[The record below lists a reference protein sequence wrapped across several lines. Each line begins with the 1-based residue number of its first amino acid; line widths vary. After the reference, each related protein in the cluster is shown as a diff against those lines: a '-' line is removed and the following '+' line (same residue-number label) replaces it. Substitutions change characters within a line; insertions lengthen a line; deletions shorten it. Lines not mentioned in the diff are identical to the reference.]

1 MARMVAR
8 APAAGT
14 RRGGARLV
22 FDSMCGVVAVLRR
35 QSTAP
40 PPDAGELAAG
50 AESALAALG
59 AGPARLADAAA
70 GFEALDG
77 RLRGPAGVRVL
88 AEHPDLAARL
98 EAAMAEARAG
108 IAALEADLDGDR
120 LSLSGAQLEAAN
132 AAIVRLKDAVW
143 AIAAD
148 RLRAAREVTALAG
161 GPDGTGSAGGA
172 ALEAYWSVHV
182 ALSAI
187 DRLEVRGRDSAGLHL
202 LVTGHGLD
210 PSDPEIAARAGDPLF
225 RSGSVRLVSTPEGPA
240 LAFVYKAAAEI
251 GELGDNVRAVRAAI
265 AGDELLRRSLADP
278 DAELTVVGHT
288 RWASVGLI
296 SEANAHPLNSEAA
309 FSGDTPE
316 PPGSRDQAPYV
327 AAALN
332 GDVDN
337 HNELRA
343 AEGLATPA
351 EITTDAKVIPML
363 VSRRMTEGADAAEA
377 FRATVATFEGSVAIA
392 ANAAAEPGRL
402 LLALRGSGQA
412 LYIGLADDAYVVA
425 SEPYGV
431 VEETPRYLRMDGEAT
446 AGQVV
451 VLSRDGAGTL
461 AGLDRRA
468 YDGAALPVADDEITV
483 AEITTRDVDRAG
495 YPHFLLKEVSEAPE
509 SFRKTLRGK
518 VVDDGGQLSVSLG
531 EETLP
536 AAVRKRLT
544 AGDYHRVLVIGQGTA
559 AVAGQILAASLNSVL
574 APSAVITVTAT
585 PASELSGFGLDDDMS
600 DTLVVAI
607 SQSGT
612 TTDTNRTVDLVRAR
626 GAAVLAI
633 VNRRNSDLVEKADGV
648 LYTSDGRD
656 VEMSVASTKAF
667 YAQVAAGFLLSL
679 AIAREI
685 GGAKPRLEHELL
697 TGLRDLPAALEEV
710 LSARPEIA
718 AAAWAYA
725 PARRHWAV
733 VGNGPNRLAASEL
746 RIKLSELAY
755 KSIACDATE
764 DKKHIDLS
772 SEPLILVCAAGL
784 LPAAASDVGKELA
797 IYRAHKAAPVVIA
810 TRGTTSAFS
819 AALATIEVPPVHPA
833 LAFVLSAMAGHL
845 FGYEAALA
853 IDAQARGLRE
863 IRAAVED
870 VAGDAD
876 GPAEHLLIRLAPRV
890 SAGVRAF
897 QEGLR
902 AGAYNGALEAGTAVE
917 LASVL
922 RYATR
927 ALPLELYE
935 LDHGRVG
942 TPGVVVEDLAA
953 ALTRAIDEL
962 TRPVDAI
969 RHQAKTV
976 TVGISRS
983 EEELFRAP
991 LVAAALSAGAPRE
1004 RLTYRVLRTLGA
1016 LGPAVEEVT
1025 GFTRYRI
1032 DGTVGAGAGPDA
1044 RISVVG
1050 KGGIAAD
1057 LRSRAE
1063 AEGGDV
1069 LRGTKHRASTLQE
1082 VTVAKGGTDGRT
1094 VVLIPEIRQGT
1105 VDGLTLLHAR
1115 FADRL
1120 PAAAMRSVLE
1130 GYQSRYGALVDAVT
1144 ETTNFADDRLSDLPV
1159 IDLLTSPVY
1168 VLAEAWKG

>member
-1 MARMVAR
+1 
-8 APAAGT
+8 
-14 RRGGARLV
+14 
-22 FDSMCGVVAVLRR
+22 MCGVVAVLRR
-35 QSTAP
+35 RSTTA
-40 PPDAGELAAG
+40 PPDAGSVAADVDAALRSLAAG
-50 AESALAALG
+50 P
-59 AGPARLADAAA
+59 AGLADAAA

-88 AEHPDLAARL
+88 STHPELTGRL
-98 EAAMAEARAG
+98 EAAMAEARAA
-108 IAALEADLDGDR
+108 IAGLEADLDADR
-120 LSLSGAQLEAAN
+120 LPLTGAELEAAN

-143 AIAAD
+143 AIASD
-148 RLRAAREVTALAG
+148 RLRAAREVTALAAGPG
-161 GPDGTGSAGGA
+161 GATIGDA
-172 ALEAYWSVHV
+172 ALEAYWSIHV

-210 PSDPEIAARAGDPLF
+210 PSDEEITGRAGDPLF
-225 RSGSVRLVSTPEGPA
+225 RSGSVRLIPGPGGAGASA
-240 LAFVYKAAAEI
+240 LALVYKAAAEI

-265 AGDELLRRSLADP
+265 TADGLLRRALASP
-278 DAELTVVGHT
+278 DAEVTVLGHT

-296 SEANAHPLNSEAA
+296 SEPNAHPLDSEEE
-309 FSGDTPE
+309 GKE
-316 PPGSRDQAPYV
+316 QAPYV

-337 HNELRA
+337 HLELRA
-343 AEGLATPA
+343 AEGLAIPA

-363 VSRRMTEGADAAEA
+363 VSRRMAGGAAPGEA
-377 FRATVATFEGSVAIA
+377 FRRTVATFEGSVAIA
-392 ANAAAEPGRL
+392 ASAAADPGGL

-412 LYIGLADDAYVVA
+412 LYIGLADDAFVVA

-446 AGQVV
+446 SGQVV
-451 VLSRDGAGTL
+451 VLHRDGAGTL
-461 AGLDRRA
+461 AGLERQA
-468 YDGAALPVADDEITV
+468 YDGAPLPVADDEITV

-495 YPHFLLKEVSEAPE
+495 YAHFLLKEMSEAPE

-518 VVDDGGQLSVSLG
+518 VLDDGGHFTVSLG

-536 AAVRKRLT
+536 TSVRKALG
-544 AGDYHRVLVIGQGTA
+544 AGTYRRVLVIGQGTA
-559 AVAGQILAASLNSVL
+559 AVAGQILASTLASVL
-574 APSAVITVTAT
+574 PPAAGITVAGL
-585 PASELSGFGLDDDMS
+585 PASELSGFGLDDDMG
-600 DTLVVAI
+600 DTLVIAI

-626 GAAVLAI
+626 GAAVLAV

-679 AIAREI
+679 AIAREV
-685 GGAKPRLEHELL
+685 GADNRRLHHDLL
-697 TGLRDLPAALEEV
+697 SGLRDLPAALEEV
-710 LSARPEIA
+710 LTARPEIA

-725 PARRHWAV
+725 PGRRHWAV
-733 VGNGPNRLAASEL
+733 VGNGPNRLAAAEL

-784 LPAAASDVGKELA
+784 PPAAAADVGKELA

-810 TRGTTSAFS
+810 TRGIAYP
-819 AALATIEVPPVHPA
+819 AALATIEVPPVHPQ
-833 LAFVLSAMAGHL
+833 LAFVLAAMAGHL

-853 IDAQARGLRE
+853 IDAQARSLRE

-870 VAGDAD
+870 VTGEGE
-876 GPAEHLLIRLAPRV
+876 GPPEHLLIRLAPRV
-890 SAGVRAF
+890 TAGARAF

-902 AGAYNGALEAGTAVE
+902 AGTYNGALEAGTAVE

-1032 DGTVGAGAGPDA
+1032 VGPVGAEGPQEGQVKLPSIFVLA
-1044 RISVVG
+1044 
-1050 KGGIAAD
+1050 KGGVASA

-1115 FADRL
+1115 FAERL
-1120 PAAAMRSVLE
+1120 PGENMRAVLE

-1144 ETTNFADDRLSDLPV
+1144 ETASFDDDRLGELPV
-1159 IDLLTSPVY
+1159 IDLLTSPVH
-1168 VLAEAWKG
+1168 VLAEAWRR

>member
-1 MARMVAR
+1 V
-8 APAAGT
+8 
-14 RRGGARLV
+14 
-22 FDSMCGVVAVLRR
+22 
-35 QSTAP
+35 
-40 PPDAGELAAG
+40 
-50 AESALAALG
+50 
-59 AGPARLADAAA
+59 
-70 GFEALDG
+70 
-77 RLRGPAGVRVL
+77 
-88 AEHPDLAARL
+88 
-98 EAAMAEARAG
+98 
-108 IAALEADLDGDR
+108 I
-120 LSLSGAQLEAAN
+120 
-132 AAIVRLKDAVW
+132 
-143 AIAAD
+143 
-148 RLRAAREVTALAG
+148 
-161 GPDGTGSAGGA
+161 
-172 ALEAYWSVHV
+172 
-182 ALSAI
+182 
-187 DRLEVRGRDSAGLHL
+187 
-202 LVTGHGLD
+202 
-210 PSDPEIAARAGDPLF
+210 
-225 RSGSVRLVSTPEGPA
+225 
-240 LAFVYKAAAEI
+240 
-251 GELGDNVRAVRAAI
+251 
-265 AGDELLRRSLADP
+265 
-278 DAELTVVGHT
+278 
-288 RWASVGLI
+288 
-296 SEANAHPLNSEAA
+296 
-309 FSGDTPE
+309 
-316 PPGSRDQAPYV
+316 
-327 AAALN
+327 AALN

-337 HNELRA
+337 HLELRA
-343 AEGLATPA
+343 AEHLATPD

-363 VSRRMTEGADAAEA
+363 VSRRMAEGAGAGEA
-377 FRATVATFEGSVAIA
+377 FRRTVATFEGSVAIA
-392 ANAAAEPGRL
+392 ANAAADPSGV

-412 LYIGLADDAYVVA
+412 LYIGLADDAFVVA

-431 VEETPRYLRMDGEAT
+431 VEETPRYLRMDGEVT
-446 AGQVV
+446 GGQVV
-451 VLSRDGAGTL
+451 VLHRRGAGTL
-461 AGLDRRA
+461 AGLERLA
-468 YDGAALPVADDEITV
+468 YDGAALPVAPDEIAV

-518 VVDDGGQLSVSLG
+518 VTDDGGQLTVTLG

-536 AAVRKRLT
+536 ASVRKALGT
-544 AGDYHRVLVIGQGTA
+544 GDYRRVLVIGQGTA
-559 AVAGQILAASLNSVL
+559 AVAGQILAATLTSVL
-574 APSAVITVTAT
+574 PPAAGVTVAAL
-585 PASELSGFGLDDDMS
+585 PASELSGFGLDDDMG
-600 DTLVVAI
+600 DTLVIAI

-626 GAAVLAI
+626 GATVLAV

-679 AIAREI
+679 AIAKEI
-685 GGAKPRLEHELL
+685 RAGRSAATGAPASRPSATEERTFGAGAAAGRLEHELL
-697 TGLRDLPAALEEV
+697 AGLRDLPSALEEV
-710 LSARPEIA
+710 LAARPEIA
-718 AAAWAYA
+718 AAAWAHA
-725 PARRHWAV
+725 PGRRHWAV

-755 KSIACDATE
+755 KSIACDVTE

-784 LPAAASDVGKELA
+784 PPAAAADVGKELA

-810 TRGTTSAFS
+810 TRGTAYPS
-819 AALATIEVPPVHPA
+819 ALATIEVPAVHPQ

-870 VAGDAD
+870 VVGDGE
-876 GPAEHLLIRLAPRV
+876 GPPEHLLVRLAPRM
-890 SAGVRAF
+890 ATGARAF
-897 QEGLR
+897 QDGLR
-902 AGAYNGALEAGTAVE
+902 LGSYNGALEAGTAVE

-991 LVAAALSAGAPRE
+991 LVAAALAAGTTRE
-1004 RLTYRVLRTLGA
+1004 RLTYRVIRTLGA

-1025 GFTRYRI
+1025 GFTHYRI
-1032 DGTVGAGAGPDA
+1032 DGVVGAGEAA
-1044 RISVVG
+1044 RISVVD
-1050 KGGIAAD
+1050 KGGVAAG

-1063 AEGGDV
+1063 GEGGDT
-1069 LRGTKHRASTLQE
+1069 LRGTKHRAATLHE

-1094 VVLIPEIRQGT
+1094 VVLIPEIRQG
-1105 VDGLTLLHAR
+1105 VVVGLTLLHAR

-1120 PAAAMRSVLE
+1120 SGQAMRAVLE

-1144 ETTNFADDRLSDLPV
+1144 ETAGFADERLGDLPV
-1159 IDLLTSPVY
+1159 IDLLTSPVH
-1168 VLAEAWKG
+1168 VLAEAWKA

>member
-1 MARMVAR
+1 
-8 APAAGT
+8 
-14 RRGGARLV
+14 
-22 FDSMCGVVAVLRR
+22 MCGVVAVLRR
-35 QSTAP
+35 RSTAA
-40 PPDAGELAAG
+40 PPDAGELSSGVDA
-50 AESALAALG
+50 ALAAL
-59 AGPARLADAAA
+59 ASGPAGLAGAAA

-88 AEHPDLAARL
+88 AEHPELISRL
-98 EAAMAEARAG
+98 DDAMAEARAG
-108 IAALEADLDGDR
+108 ISALEEDLDSDKV
-120 LSLSGAQLEAAN
+120 SLSGAELEAAN

-143 AIAAD
+143 AIASD
-148 RLRAAREVTALAG
+148 RLRAAREVVALAG
-161 GPDGTGSAGGA
+161 AGSAVGAGSPGDA
-172 ALEAYWSVHV
+172 ALEAYWSIHV

-210 PSDPEIAARAGDPLF
+210 PSDEEIARRAADPLF
-225 RSGSVRLVSTPEGPA
+225 RSGSVRLVPDPGGPGSGTGAADPGGPASGTGAPA

-251 GELGDNVRAVRAAI
+251 GELGDNVRAVRAQI
-265 AGDELLRRSLADP
+265 TGDELLRRALANA
-278 DAELTVVGHT
+278 DAEMTVVGHT

-296 SEANAHPLNSEAA
+296 SEANAHPLNSEAFVA
-309 FSGDTPE
+309 GNGAR
-316 PPGSRDQAPYV
+316 PPGEPDRAPYV

-337 HNELRA
+337 HVELRA

-363 VSRRMTEGADAAEA
+363 VSRRMAEGADPAEA
-377 FRATVATFEGSVAIA
+377 FRQTVATFEGSVAIA

-412 LYIGLADDAYVVA
+412 LYIGIADDAYVVA

-446 AGQVV
+446 GGQVV

-461 AGLDRRA
+461 AGLERRA
-468 YDGAALPVADDEITV
+468 YDGTGLPVGDDEITV

-518 VVDDGGQLSVSLG
+518 VIDDGGHLSVSLG

-536 AAVRKRLT
+536 SSVREALG
-544 AGDYHRVLVIGQGTA
+544 AGTYRRVLVIGQGTA
-559 AVAGQILAASLNSVL
+559 AVAGQILASTLSSVL
-574 APSAVITVTAT
+574 PPGAGVTVAGL

-600 DTLVVAI
+600 DALVIAI

-612 TTDTNRTVDLVRAR
+612 TTDTNRTVDLVRGR

-679 AIAREI
+679 AIAKEI
-685 GGAKPRLEHELL
+685 RAGDGSGVPVQRTSVAEERRSVGARLEHELL
-697 TGLRDLPAALEEV
+697 AGLRDLPAALEEV
-710 LSARPEIA
+710 LTAREHIA

-725 PARRHWAV
+725 PSRRHWAV
-733 VGNGPNRLAASEL
+733 VGNGPNRLTASEL

-784 LPAAASDVGKELA
+784 PPAAAADVGKELA
-797 IYRAHKAAPVVIA
+797 IYRAHKAAPIVIA
-810 TRGTTSAFS
+810 TKGTAFP
-819 AALATIEVPPVHPA
+819 AALATIEVPPVHPS
-833 LAFVLSAMAGHL
+833 LAFLLSAMAGHL

-870 VAGDAD
+870 VAADSD

-890 SAGVRAF
+890 AAGARAF

-983 EEELFRAP
+983 EEEL
-991 LVAAALSAGAPRE
+991 
-1004 RLTYRVLRTLGA
+1004 
-1016 LGPAVEEVT
+1016 
-1025 GFTRYRI
+1025 
-1032 DGTVGAGAGPDA
+1032 
-1044 RISVVG
+1044 
-1050 KGGIAAD
+1050 
-1057 LRSRAE
+1057 
-1063 AEGGDV
+1063 
-1069 LRGTKHRASTLQE
+1069 
-1082 VTVAKGGTDGRT
+1082 
-1094 VVLIPEIRQGT
+1094 
-1105 VDGLTLLHAR
+1105 
-1115 FADRL
+1115 
-1120 PAAAMRSVLE
+1120 
-1130 GYQSRYGALVDAVT
+1130 
-1144 ETTNFADDRLSDLPV
+1144 
-1159 IDLLTSPVY
+1159 
-1168 VLAEAWKG
+1168 